1 MATIQHTITSL
12 GNDKVGFSEI
22 TDVYARG
29 AIIKKAITMLA
40 LSVVVLVA
48 FGTEAKAQ
56 IPKEGTYSVTDSFS
70 GTFKALR
77 MGQERIQITYEVMG
91 VSLSDTD
98 EGPFHNM
105 SWRCIGTLHAVKGEY
120 NDDSGFCVIIRPDG
134 DQYFITYKATGKL
147 GGVGKG
153 TSTIVGGTGKLV
165 GIQGSSEFTR
175 FSVRPVAEGTIQGY
189 EKAKGQYKL
198 P

>member
-12 GNDKVGFSEI
+12 GNDKVGFLEI
-22 TDVYARG
+22 TGVYARG
-29 AIIKKAITMLA
+29 AIIKKAITVLA

-56 IPKEGTYSVTDSFS
+56 IPKEGTYSVTDTLS
-70 GTFKALR
+70 GTYKALP
-77 MGQERIQITYEVMG
+77 MGKERVQITYEATG
-91 VSLSDTD
+91 VSLSDTG

-105 SWRCIGTLHAVKGEY
+105 SFRCIGALHAVKGEY
-120 NDDSGFCVIIRPDG
+120 NDDSGFCVIILPDG
-134 DQYFITYKATGKL
+134 DQYFITFKATGKL
-147 GGVGKG
+147 GGFGKG
-153 TSTIVGGTGKLV
+153 TSTIVGGTGNLV

-175 FSVRPVAEGTIQGY
+175 FSLRPAAEGTFQAY

>member
-1 MATIQHTITSL
+1 MKTI
-12 GNDKVGFSEI
+12 
-22 TDVYARG
+22 
-29 AIIKKAITMLA
+29 
-40 LSVVVLVA
+40 SVVSAMMLVLVIA
-48 FGTEAKAQ
+48 FAATVEAQ

-77 MGQERIQITYEVMG
+77 MGQERVQITYEVMG
-91 VSLSDTD
+91 VSLSDTG
-98 EGPFHNM
+98 EGLFHNM

-120 NDDSGFCVIIRPDG
+120 NDDNGSCVIIRPDG
-134 DQYFITYKATGKL
+134 DQYFLTYKATGKL
-147 GGVGKG
+147 GGIGKG